1 MFAVSIP
8 PHANFGLND
17 YREDAPH
24 FKLFIKYNFGIAV
37 CATHKRKLCYEC
49 QFNKICAGKKEC
61 NVFKND
67 EFQQIINQGMETI
80 DKKIQE
86 AIDDINAHGSRIK
99 NLFKKDPIN
108 NKIDDN
114 WKLNLKANDMLME
127 DQNESCNEQA
137 HKNKTTIKSV
147 PLKNSQK
154 NDVSHKTNRTLRIS
168 NLEPVFGANNIL
180 CDDSSEYLCKADV
193 IKGHLRQSYTG
204 KELIQFNKSE
214 LKKYLR

>member
-1 MFAVSIP
+1 
-8 PHANFGLND
+8 
-17 YREDAPH
+17 
-24 FKLFIKYNFGIAV
+24 
-37 CATHKRKLCYEC
+37 
-49 QFNKICAGKKEC
+49 
-61 NVFKND
+61 
-67 EFQQIINQGMETI
+67 METI